1 MSLLSPP
8 EVIEV
13 LAKKGEEK
21 LSYSF
26 KKLFTLGILGGA
38 YIALGYLAYVR
49 VIGTM
54 PAYWGSLASYIAA
67 GIFPTGL
74 IAITFVGGELLTGN
88 MMVMAIAYYA
98 KRIKLKDV
106 LYNWFIVTISNLVGG
121 LLIAFFLG
129 HYVGLT
135 EGAFLD
141 KTIAIATSKIADPP
155 LVALVSAIAC
165 NIFVGIAVWMTAV
178 TKDVAGKVLVI
189 WFAITAF
196 VVSGFQ
202 HVVANMFIIPAA
214 IFSGQSSITWID
226 YLSNFIFVFIGNIIG
241 GAICLGLVYYVAYGE
256 NLNKKTNKE
265 S

>member
-1 MSLLSPP
+1 MSLLCSP

-13 LAKKGEEK
+13 LSKKGEEK

-49 VIGTM
+49 VLGTM
-54 PAYWGSLASYIAA
+54 PAYWGSLATYIAA

-88 MMVMAIAYYA
+88 MMVMSIAYYT

-106 LYNWFIVTISNLVGG
+106 LYNWFIVTVSNFIGAV
-121 LLIAFFLG
+121 LIAYFLG

-141 KTIAIATSKIADPP
+141 KTVGIAMAKINEMPMA
-155 LVALVSAIAC
+155 ALVSAVGC
-165 NIFVGIAVWMTAV
+165 NIFVGIAVWMSAV

-196 VVSGFQ
+196 VVIGFQ

-214 IFSGQSSITWID
+214 IFSGVTSITWMN
-226 YLSNFIFVFIGNIIG
+226 YFSNFIFVFLGNMIG
-241 GAICLGLVYYVAYGE
+241 GAVCLGLAYYYAYSE
-256 NLNKKTNKE
+256 NLNKDSN
-265 S
+265 